1 MYSNVPIMK
10 VINYSDFRQ
19 NLAENLNRVNE
30 DREIVIVSR
39 TKGKTVVVMDLDDYN
54 SQQET
59 LHLMSTKANRNRLEA
74 ALVEMKKGGGK
85 NRKLIEP

>member
-1 MYSNVPIMK
+1 M
-10 VINYSDFRQ
+10 
-19 NLAENLNRVNE
+19 NE